1 MDQPPRPETPT
12 LRRHKLQVLWQILVP
27 FVLMAGLAIA
37 AALLVALGGAPRTSL
52 WRDVS
57 LIWLLAPALILALI
71 LIVLLGAVIYGMIWL
86 TKAAPRFT
94 YKAQELTLLGA
105 LGIRRIA
112 DGAAKPFIWLEQAG
126 AAVKSIFKIKR

>member
-1 MDQPPRPETPT
+1 MDEQPRPVSPT
-12 LRRHKLQVLWQILVP
+12 LQQHKRQFIWQILIP
-27 FVLMAGLAIA
+27 IILMAVLIIA
-37 AALLVALGGAPRTSL
+37 AALLATFGEASSTSL

-57 LIWLLAPALILALI
+57 LIWFLASALILALI
-71 LIVLLGAVIYGMIWL
+71 LIVLLGVVIYGMIRL
-86 TKAAPRFT
+86 KKAAPRVT
-94 YKAQELTLLGA
+94 ARAQELTLLGA